1 MTVTATT
8 SIDGKFPELQG
19 KSIEELTINTVR
31 TLSMDAIQKANSGHP
46 GTPMALAP
54 LAYVLYQKVLSHNPA
69 NPHWVDRDRFVLSIG
84 HASMLLYSMLHL
96 TGYDLSLQDIID
108 FRQLGSKTPGHPEY
122 GHTVGVETTTGPLGQ
137 GIANAVGMALAEAH
151 LAARY
156 NRPGHAIVDHY
167 TYSFAGDGDLMEGV
181 SHEAASLAGHLGL
194 GKLVV
199 VYDDNKITID
209 GGTDLSFS
217 EDVAMRFQSYG
228 WHVNDLGDS
237 ANDLDAMEKAINEA
251 KAEESR
257 PSLILLRSHIGYG
270 APNKQ
275 DTSSAHGSPLGE
287 DEIRA
292 AKQFYGW
299 PQDEKFLVPSS
310 VVEHMSALTTGRQRE
325 EAWNES
331 FAAYAEDHPEL
342 AAEFNRAM
350 AGELVDGWDADLA
363 TFDGGSI
370 ATRAASGKV
379 LNSFAANVTR
389 LVGGS
394 ADLTGS
400 TKTWINGSGTIS
412 REDYSGQNMYW
423 GIREHGMAGVCNG
436 MAVHG
441 GVTPYCAT
449 FLVFTDYCKPSIRLA
464 AMMEQQVVYVMT
476 HDSIGLGE
484 DGPTHQPIEH
494 LSALRAIPNLRT
506 IRPADGNETG
516 QAWKAALEHTGGPT
530 VLVLSRQGLP
540 NLDQQALGSAQGLLR
555 GGYILSEASGDPTVI
570 LIATGSEV
578 ALALDS
584 QAALEASGVATR
596 VVSLPCW
603 ELFRAQGDDYRES
616 VLPSAVSARVAI
628 EAAGTQGWLEWVG
641 GQGAVIGMTGFGA
654 SAPANQLFEKFGF
667 TVERV
672 VETVNSL
679 LD

>member
-1 MTVTATT
+1 
-8 SIDGKFPELQG
+8 
-19 KSIEELTINTVR
+19 
-31 TLSMDAIQKANSGHP
+31 MDAIQKANSGHP

-54 LAYVLYQKVLSHNPA
+54 LAYVLFHKILSHNPA
-69 NPHWVDRDRFVLSIG
+69 NPTWADRDRFVLSIG

-96 TGYDLSLQDIID
+96 TGYDLSLDDIIN

-122 GHTVGVETTTGPLGQ
+122 GHTAGVETTTGPLGQ

-151 LAARY
+151 LAARF
-156 NRPGHAIVDHY
+156 NRPGHTIVDHY

-217 EDVAMRFQSYG
+217 ENVAMRFQSYG

-237 ANDLDAMEKAINEA
+237 ADDLGTMEQAINAA
-251 KAEESR
+251 KAEETR

-275 DTSSAHGSPLGE
+275 DTSSAHGSPLGD

-299 PQDEKFLVPSS
+299 PADEKFLVPSS
-310 VVEHMSALTTGRQRE
+310 VVDHMSAKNTGQQRE
-325 EAWNES
+325 EAWNEI

-342 AAEFNRAM
+342 AAEFKRAM
-350 AGELVDGWDADLA
+350 SGELPADWDDNLA
-363 TFDGGSI
+363 SFEGGSI

-379 LNSFAANVTR
+379 LNSFAPNVTR

-400 TKTWINGSGTIS
+400 TKTWINGSGAIS

-464 AMMEQQVVYVMT
+464 AMMGQQVIYVMT

-484 DGPTHQPIEH
+484 DGPTHQPVEH
-494 LSALRAIPNLRT
+494 LSALRSIPNLHT
-506 IRPADGNETG
+506 IRPADGNETAI
-516 QAWKAALEHTGGPT
+516 AWKAAMERTDGPT

-540 NLDQQALGSAQGLLR
+540 NLDQKAFGSAEGLLR
-555 GGYILSEASGDPTVI
+555 GGYVLSEASGEPSTI

-578 ALALDS
+578 SLALDS
-584 QAALEASGVATR
+584 QKALEATGVSTR

-603 ELFRAQGDDYRES
+603 ERFRDQSNEYRES
-616 VLPSAVSARVAI
+616 VLPTGIGARVAI

-641 GQGAVIGMTGFGA
+641 GQGAVIGMTSFGA
-654 SAPANQLFEKFGF
+654 SAPANQLFEQFGF
-667 TVERV
+667 TVDRV
-672 VETVNSL
+672 VETVRGL
-679 LD
+679 A